1 MKNRIIRF
9 FSRFKTR
16 LFLWSQRSK
25 IIPTYKEDVSSYEK
39 TCFKICLKIISNKDT
54 EFMFAPLSDK
64 KYLKNDLLDI
74 FITFSERRVDITNH
88 VYHYNIKLSDRDW
101 TRLNYI
107 FDKEADKRRID
118 METQVNSQIKNS
130 LDDVL
135 EKISNLG

>member
-1 MKNRIIRF
+1 
-9 FSRFKTR
+9 
-16 LFLWSQRSK
+16 LWSQRSK